1 MARRTSRP
9 PCRSPSPMR
18 DTCPTE
24 ARRAASSKRDGPP
37 DRRGTA
43 SRRPERR
50 CGPGRPRR
58 ADRRRK
64 CAAGREAASRPRR
77 RLLPPGRCSGARGRG
92 WARCAR
98 HRPGPGPSRRNRCP
112 SPGARSRRPPG
123 RARLRART
131 PRRQWRA
138 SAASPPRPT
147 RPRWRPPRTAGSRAA
162 DRSAAGRSRGPRA
175 RRVRVRTPGGGA
187 CCSCNARNTAPLP
200 CSSSERVGA
209 LVPLA
214 ARVGRART
222 PAQIGGYSEAM
233 IRLLRHGDEAELER
247 FLAPLADSSLFLL
260 ANSRKGGLS
269 DEGQP
274 FQATYAGA
282 FEDGGMVGVAACS
295 WLGTVVVQAPRELA
309 GVVRE
314 AIRASGRVVT
324 AMIGPYQQAVAACA
338 AIGRSPLSLERDL
351 LFGVDLAA
359 LEGPEILSRAR
370 VAQELLFA
378 DGALFVLER
387 EGTVVSM
394 AGFNAR
400 TAETAQVGGVYTPP
414 ELRGRGHA
422 RCAVA
427 GALLA
432 ARASGASR
440 GILFTA
446 ESNGPAQR
454 SYQAIG
460 FRPIGD
466 YGLLRI

>member
-1 MARRTSRP
+1 
-9 PCRSPSPMR
+9 
-18 DTCPTE
+18 
-24 ARRAASSKRDGPP
+24 
-37 DRRGTA
+37 
-43 SRRPERR
+43 
-50 CGPGRPRR
+50 
-58 ADRRRK
+58 
-64 CAAGREAASRPRR
+64 
-77 RLLPPGRCSGARGRG
+77 
-92 WARCAR
+92 
-98 HRPGPGPSRRNRCP
+98 
-112 SPGARSRRPPG
+112 
-123 RARLRART
+123 
-131 PRRQWRA
+131 
-138 SAASPPRPT
+138 
-147 RPRWRPPRTAGSRAA
+147 
-162 DRSAAGRSRGPRA
+162 
-175 RRVRVRTPGGGA
+175 
-187 CCSCNARNTAPLP
+187 
-200 CSSSERVGA
+200 
-209 LVPLA
+209 
-214 ARVGRART
+214 
-222 PAQIGGYSEAM
+222 
-233 IRLLRHGDEAELER
+233 
-247 FLAPLADSSLFLL
+247 
-260 ANSRKGGLS
+260 
-269 DEGQP
+269 
-274 FQATYAGA
+274 
-282 FEDGGMVGVAACS
+282 
-295 WLGTVVVQAPRELA
+295 
-309 GVVRE
+309 
-314 AIRASGRVVT
+314 VVT

-359 LEGPEILSRAR
+359 LEVPPDLAGGHSVCRPARRDELSLLAGWRARFIVETKVEREGPEILSRAR